1 MEFVVIDKIK
11 RFYVCSSIFYLCLG
25 DNDAIQI
32 CKCDDST
39 IMKKKVDYVKGCV
52 EKYSAVK
59 TAHNQEFVSSFVL
72 DINSVRKQGE
82 PIS

>member
-11 RFYVCSSIFYLCLG
+11 RFYVCSSIFYLCL
-25 DNDAIQI
+25 DNNDTTQI

-39 IMKKKVDYVKGCV
+39 TMKKKVDHVKGCV
-52 EKYSAVK
+52 EKYYAAK
-59 TAHNQEFVSSFVL
+59 TAHNQEFASSFVL
-72 DINSVRKQGE
+72 GLNLVRKQGE